1 MARFYVD
8 VVKLALSN
16 KNLNGSTCPH
26 HWEPRRAEWQQLSPT
41 RGNRETW
48 SPEIL
53 SSSVSICHVAPWA
66 WNTVEKQYGLNQSYF
81 VTVVNYLESS
91 REKQK
96 CVAKVKIFSLNL
108 HEMARNKDTLC
119 PLLESRGVYF
129 HSGNIHLWK
138 KPLWWL
144 FSSGRFSCFYCHS
157 SPQLSLQG

>member
-1 MARFYVD
+1 MELSEMILALPIENPAACASAKSLKILTVHSLKWQDFVD
-8 VVKLALSN
+8 FVKLALSN
-16 KNLNGSTCPH
+16 KNLNGSTCPR
-26 HWEPRRAEWQQLSPT
+26 HWEPRRVELLQLSPK

-108 HEMARNKDTLC
+108 HETVSYRM
-119 PLLESRGVYF
+119 E
-129 HSGNIHLWK
+129 
-138 KPLWWL
+138 
-144 FSSGRFSCFYCHS
+144 
-157 SPQLSLQG
+157 